1 MKTIETTGTM
11 TDEPA
16 SPQWIDVSQADDVRD
31 VIHRAVACLAQ
42 GGVVGLAT
50 ETVYALAACAL
61 NSRSVARVRELRTAE
76 ASRPLTLLLKG
87 PDEATDGVP
96 RIAMVGR
103 RLAWRLWPGP
113 VTLVSPPS
121 MADGLY
127 QRLPAESR
135 ALISTT
141 GEMALRS
148 PSHPIVREVLRLL
161 PAP

>member
-31 VIHRAVACLAQ
+31 VVHRAVACLAQ

-87 PDEATDGVP
+87 PEEVTDWVP
-96 RIAMVGR
+96 RISMVGR

-113 VTLVSPPS
+113 VTLVFPPV
-121 MADGLY
+121 MNDGLY
-127 QRLPAESR
+127 LCLSDEVQSLIAPSR
-135 ALISTT
+135 
-141 GEMALRS
+141 EVALRS
-148 PSHPIVREVLRLL
+148 PAHPIVRGILRL
-161 PAP
+161 